1 MRTPATLIAL
11 VLAVVSL
18 AACGTPVRGTAVR
31 SPAVIAED
39 LARSA
44 KSVVA
49 PDFVNGSDGGD
60 VDRLAATAITDI
72 QAYWAETYP
81 SLFGGPWEDLRGG
94 FYSVDTADAGAEP
107 PPCTES
113 AATIS
118 GNAYYCSNGD
128 VIVWDRA
135 ALLPVLTER
144 FGGGGVLLVLAHE
157 MGHAVQQRTGLG
169 RGGDRD
175 SAALYP
181 GIVIEAMAD
190 CYAGSFIRW
199 VVDGKAEHLQVERE
213 ELDSLMRALIT
224 FRDPLGTSH
233 REASAHGD
241 AFDRVSAFQDGF
253 ESGPRL
259 CADITASN
267 RAFTQ
272 RSFLSE
278 EDAAR
283 GGNLPLPDLVPAISE
298 DLGSYFSRE
307 MTQAGHEWSTP
318 KIEPVTAD
326 PRCTAGEQGA
336 VAFCPEQNSVQLRED
351 GTLGDIHTNIGDF
364 ATGTVLASRFGLSAL
379 AAAGKPTTGE
389 PAQRGT
395 LCLAGAY
402 TGSLLNPQG
411 EFTVSPGDLDEAV
424 QVLLGYDYPAR
435 DVDGGSIASGF
446 DRVSAFRGG
455 VVGGTKACDLG

>member
-11 VLAVVSL
+11 ALAVVSI
-18 AACGTPVRGTAVR
+18 AACGTAVRGTAVR

-39 LARSA
+39 LARNTN
-44 KSVVA
+44 SVVE
-49 PDFVNGSDGGD
+49 PDFVNGTDGGD
-60 VDRLAATAITDI
+60 VDRLAATSITDI
-72 QAYWAETYP
+72 QSYWKATFP
-81 SLFGGPWEDLRGG
+81 AVFGGPWEDLRGG
-94 FYSVDTADAGAEP
+94 FYSVDTADTDAEP

-144 FGGGGVLLVLAHE
+144 FGGGGVVLVLAHE

-190 CYAGSFIRW
+190 CYAGSFVRW
-199 VVDGKAEHLQVERE
+199 VVDGNAEHLRIDPG

-233 REASAHGD
+233 REESAHGD
-241 AFDRVSAFQDGF
+241 AFDRVSAFQDGYD
-253 ESGPRL
+253 SGPKL
-259 CADITASN
+259 CADINASN

-272 RSFLSE
+272 RAFLSA
-278 EDAAR
+278 EDEAR
-283 GGNLPLPDLVPAISE
+283 GGNLPLPDLLPAISG
-298 DLGSYFSRE
+298 DLGTYFSRE
-307 MTQAGHEWSTP
+307 LSASGHEWAPP
-318 KIEPVTAD
+318 KIEQVTTE
-326 PRCTAGEQGA
+326 PRCTGGEQGA
-336 VAFCPEQNSVQLRED
+336 VAFCPQQNSVQVREE

-364 ATGTVLASRFGLSAL
+364 GTGTVLASRYALSAL
-379 AAAGKPTTGE
+379 NAAGKPTTGE

-411 EFTVSPGDLDEAV
+411 DFTVSPGDLDEAV

-435 DVDGGSIASGF
+435 DVDGGSIKSGF